1 MKIRANEIN
10 GWIHADIPL
19 TTADWLQVL
28 QNEDTPEDYVYAVLK
43 FYYEPEH
50 KSTCANLG
58 SKYLESAKWFNA
70 EIMNFG
76 KRVQSQFDF
85 TVEGLDGQYTYW
97 VTVMDGQ
104 KENGLFAWKLKT
116 ELVEAVRQYLYGQ
129 LLEVYKEKRRILPIK
144 TYDGDESYKWDL
156 ITDSIGKPLLKIVD
170 LVRRTNLIYTS
181 LVGPTLNFALRNNPA
196 QFQKVLEGLC
206 DSSKPLDERILHY
219 SNIMKTVANDPA
231 NDKQKLF
238 ANDERTASV
247 ILTCHDPQRYT
258 FYTNG
263 VYMRLCR
270 YLGVPSN
277 RVYSKYS
284 HFLELLQPLVTL
296 IAGDDELRNIVGTSL
311 EGKIKSDLLLAQDVC
326 WMILVREPSFLPTHK
341 NTFMG
346 TIQDTE
352 NARMDNIQQSNPYQK
367 YIDLLEA
374 NHNLILVGAPGTGK
388 TFLAKAI
395 ARAMNP
401 DDEPGFVQFH
411 PSYDYTDFVEGL
423 RPTAPDG
430 DGQVGFEMRDG
441 VFKSFC
447 INALNNL
454 VDSRKSVTEL
464 QRELDA
470 RERLDQFVAEAI
482 ESGRE
487 FHTSSTKN
495 KFSIVDASESTITV
509 YIPNNPKVNLLIV
522 NRNDLVTLLSDKE
535 VRIESVGDVKLYFGR
550 KHNTQQD
557 SYVFVLYRQLREM
570 AAKASK
576 ASAVNEKKYVFIID
590 EINRGELSKIFGEL
604 FFSIDPGYRGTE
616 GRVRT
621 QYANMQ
627 TSANAFD
634 SVLKSTC
641 YGHFFIPENVY
652 VIGTMNDIDR
662 SVESMDFAMRR
673 RFAWLEVTAEDSMAI
688 IDLSDELQTIGAP
701 LEEIKG
707 RMRRLNEAIAAIP
720 GLSTAYQLGGAYF
733 LKYARVRSF
742 DALWE
747 TCIKGVL
754 DEYLRGRR
762 DGAEQLA
769 RLHDAYNGR
778 LTDDVDGE

>member
-1 MKIRANEIN
+1 MAHKTWLAFGNEKKYDHIRAFHELGFCNWAYGRNFRFEI
-10 GWIHADIPL
+10 GDI
-19 TTADWLQVL
+19 VF
-28 QNEDTPEDYVYAVLK
+28 V
-43 FYYEPEH
+43 FIS
-50 KSTCANLG
+50 STKKVQFKTRVTEEG
-58 SKYLESAKWFNA
+58 ITQRQDSKYWHVS
-70 EIMNFG
+70 
-76 KRVQSQFDF
+76 VS
-85 TVEGLDGQYTYW
+85 EGTSY
-97 VTVMDGQ
+97 
-104 KENGLFAWKLKT
+104 K
-116 ELVEAVRQYLYGQ
+116 
-129 LLEVYKEKRRILPIK
+129 LEVIAENDSDALHETILADYGFKGGRSLQHPLFKNIK
-144 TYDGDESYKWDL
+144 LLNY
-156 ITDSIGKPLLKIVD
+156 IASI
-170 LVRRTNLIYTS
+170 Y
-181 LVGPTLNFALRNNPA
+181 
-196 QFQKVLEGLC
+196 
-206 DSSKPLDERILHY
+206 DSSH
-219 SNIMKTVANDPA
+219 
-231 NDKQKLF
+231 
-238 ANDERTASV
+238 
-247 ILTCHDPQRYT
+247 
-258 FYTNG
+258 
-263 VYMRLCR
+263 
-270 YLGVPSN
+270 
-277 RVYSKYS
+277 
-284 HFLELLQPLVTL
+284 
-296 IAGDDELRNIVGTSL
+296 
-311 EGKIKSDLLLAQDVC
+311 
-326 WMILVREPSFLPTHK
+326 
-341 NTFMG
+341 
-346 TIQDTE
+346 TE
-352 NARMDNIQQSNPYQK
+352 NPRMDNMQQSNPYQK

-395 ARAMNP
+395 ARAMSP
-401 DDEPGFVQFH
+401 EDEPGFVQFH

-701 LEEIKG
+701 LE
-707 RMRRLNEAIAAIP
+707 
-720 GLSTAYQLGGAYF
+720 
-733 LKYARVRSF
+733 
-742 DALWE
+742 
-747 TCIKGVL
+747 
-754 DEYLRGRR
+754 
-762 DGAEQLA
+762 
-769 RLHDAYNGR
+769 
-778 LTDDVDGE
+778 